1 MKILNKVTNEM
12 EQSQIDNT

>member
-1 MKILNKVTNEM
+1 M